1 MKPILYLLLA
11 GSLLGLSTTLAKV
24 AGDMGLAAFPFL
36 TWSLFG
42 ATVILMGRSL
52 RNGNVPSLSTRTIEY
67 FFIAAFVTV
76 AGSNL
81 IFFSAVPVVGA
92 GFVSL
97 AITLPPL
104 LTYGGALV
112 FKLEHFSLVRF
123 VGVLSALAGAAF
135 LALNKLTS
143 NQVPAYWI
151 ALTLVGP
158 VLLAI
163 GNLYRTLR
171 WPPNASPEQLAPGML
186 AAATLM
192 LLAAGMLPQFDLFPS
207 GFQTRHFLLI
217 GVQAGVFAS
226 QFLVMFL
233 LQKTGGP
240 VLLSLLGSVG
250 AVVTVPI
257 ALLVLGEAAPD
268 GLYVATVLIALGIVL
283 LNLRR
288 S

>member
-1 MKPILYLLLA
+1 MKPILYLLVA
-11 GSLLGLSTTLAKV
+11 GSLLGLSTTFAKV
-24 AGDMGLAAFPFL
+24 ASNIGLAAFPFL

-42 ATVILMGRSL
+42 ATAILLGLSAGRGRL
-52 RNGNVPSLSTRTIEY
+52 PRLSRRTVEY
-67 FFIAAFVTV
+67 FFVAAFVTV

-92 GFVSL
+92 GFVAL

-112 FKLEHFSLVRF
+112 FKLERFSTIRLA
-123 VGVLSALAGAAF
+123 GVLSALAGAAL
-135 LALNKLTS
+135 LAVNKIADAE
-143 NQVPAYWI
+143 VPVLWVG
-151 ALTLVGP
+151 LTLVGP

-171 WPPNASPEQLAPGML
+171 WPPGATAEELAPGML
-186 AAATLM
+186 LAATLM
-192 LLAAGMLPQFDLFPS
+192 LFATGALPQFDLWPADL
-207 GFQTRHFLLI
+207 TIPHATLI
-217 GVQAGVFAS
+217 LVQAITFAS

-250 AVVTVPI
+250 AVVTVPV
-257 ALLVLGEAAPD
+257 ALLMLGEAAPQ
-268 GLYVATVLIALGIVL
+268 GLYVAAALIALGIVF
-283 LNLRR
+283 LNTGRK
-288 S
+288 